1 MTVLSLKSLRHF
13 RPPGLESALKWIF
26 SGPKRPSLKKKK
38 TNEELEALIEAL
50 RVRTASGALI
60 LTLDAGSNLKQQDIY
75 VLFEEIHHW
84 EFTNKLGSVF
94 IIFTFFW
101 GADVIS

>member
-1 MTVLSLKSLRHF
+1 
-13 RPPGLESALKWIF
+13 LESALKWIF

-60 LTLDAGSNLKQQDIY
+60 LTLDSGSNL
-75 VLFEEIHHW
+75 
-84 EFTNKLGSVF
+84 NKM
-94 IIFTFFW
+94 I
-101 GADVIS
+101 